1 MCVCGGGGSMLT
13 LQNVNMHKFELQ
25 IKYSSIAFKSITEK
39 ALQEAMREKLQS
51 FDSYKYG

>member
-1 MCVCGGGGSMLT
+1 MLT
-13 LQNVNMHKFELQ
+13 LQNVNMHTFELQ
-25 IKYSSIAFKSITEK
+25 IKYSSIDFKSITEK